1 MSILLVR
8 KLRLRDDVTV
18 FKLTQKQ
25 PWWDSEFLPLY
36 YTRLSANKQFCFVLA
51 IFFYF
56 FLLLIPLNPNIL
68 HTLES
73 NMKPLRQRCLALHKE
88 HL

>member
-8 KLRLRDDVTV
+8 KLRLRDDVTSSSSHRRSHGGI
-18 FKLTQKQ
+18 K
-25 PWWDSEFLPLY
+25 FLPLY
-36 YTRLSANKQFCFVLA
+36 HTRLSSNKQFCFVLP

-68 HTLES
+68 HALES
-73 NMKPLRQRCLALHKE
+73 NMKALRQRRLALHKG